1 MLCLVIM
8 DNLTFFPIKELHK
21 RLTEQSVTSRMLVEA
36 SFAAIEQFDSQ
47 IRAFVHVEKE
57 KALQKADAID
67 TRFAAGEELPMLAG
81 IPFSVKDAFNVK
93 DGPTRSASKV
103 LEGYT
108 SPYTAT
114 AIQKLIDAGAIYI
127 GKNNQDAF
135 GFGAS
140 TENSDYG
147 TVRNPWN
154 SAMVAGGSS
163 GGSAAAVALGMGVF
177 AIGEDT
183 GGSIRLPANFCG
195 VTGLKVTYGRVS
207 RYGAIAFSSSLDT
220 IGPITHSVED
230 AALIMEIIAGKDERD
245 ATTLTQDVPHYSEVL
260 GQRDLSTLRV
270 GIVDEMVNAELDSE
284 ISEALAQTKKQLEDL
299 GATFVSVSM
308 PFSAYGVGSYYIMAP
323 SEASSNLSR
332 YDGIRYG
339 ASARTAG
346 NLLDL
351 YKDTRT
357 EGFNQEVMR
366 RVMLGTYALSSGY
379 YDAYFKKAQQIRTLM
394 KEEFENVFSQVDV
407 ILAPVAP
414 TLPFEI
420 GKKSDNPLEMYLV
433 DVFTI
438 PVNIAGVPSLSL
450 PAGISSSG
458 LPIGLQVV
466 GPQLSESLLLQIGHA
481 FQQKTDWHKKQPK
494 RAKF

>member
-1 MLCLVIM
+1 MN
-8 DNLTFFPIKELHK
+8 NLTFLPIKELHQK
-21 RLTEQSVTSRMLVEA
+21 LLDQSITSRMLVEA
-36 SFAAIEQFDSQ
+36 SFEVIELLDPE
-47 IRAFVHVEKE
+47 IHAFVHLEKE
-57 KALQKADAID
+57 EALQAADAID
-67 TRFAAGEELPMLAG
+67 SRFAAGEELPMLAG

-93 DGPTRSASKV
+93 DSHTRSSSKI
-103 LEGYT
+103 LEGYV

-114 AIQKLIDAGAIYI
+114 AIQKLIDSGAVYI

-140 TENSDYG
+140 TEHSDYG

-154 SAMVAGGSS
+154 TAMVAGGSS
-163 GGSAAAVALGMGVF
+163 GGTAAAVALGMGVF

-220 IGPITHSVED
+220 VGPLAHSAED
-230 AALIMEIIAGKDERD
+230 AALIMEVIAGKDARD
-245 ATTLTQDVPHYSEVL
+245 ATTLTEEVPMYGSFLEKGDVSSLTIGV
-260 GQRDLSTLRV
+260 
-270 GIVDEMVNAELDSE
+270 VDEMVNDSLDPE
-284 ISEALAQTKKQLEDL
+284 ILAVFEETKKQFEAL

-308 PFSAYGVGSYYIMAP
+308 PFSSYGVGSYYITAP

-339 ASARTAG
+339 TSSRETG
-346 NLLDL
+346 NLLDI

-357 EGFNQEVMR
+357 DGFNEEVKR

-394 KEEFENVFSQVDV
+394 KEEMEKVFSQVDV
-407 ILAPVAP
+407 LLAPVAP

-450 PAGISSSG
+450 PAGFSQSG
-458 LPIGLQVV
+458 LPIGLQVI
-466 GPQLSESLLLQIGHA
+466 GPQLSEQLLLQIGHA
-481 FQQKTDWHKKQPK
+481 FQEKTDWHKEQPELLGS
-494 RAKF
+494 